1 MGPSDGRYL
10 LRDIG
15 DAADVIV
22 VKTLDAKLQRRG
34 ARNRSLARKRPGPAE
49 PGDEPEPV
57 KVTRVT
63 VIRGLPLEHTE
74 VASDWLAGCGDRDV
88 AAVEV
93 AEALRLLNRAMHAH
107 RVSAADPY
115 AGDVSRGRARRVR
128 LGYGTGEELVEG
140 RWREAYAV
148 PPQVARAGRRRM
160 LAPEEQTAR
169 ILGGRREV
177 HPSEDLLLRARL
189 DVEQDR
195 SRAAALQTQA
205 AHTAL
210 EAELRSEASPHES
223 LAAVRSRAE
232 DLSELAGA
240 ALERELGQEE
250 LEHLEEILLE
260 MERVARRRRHAEG
273 D

>member
-1 MGPSDGRYL
+1 M
-10 LRDIG
+10 
-15 DAADVIV
+15 IV

-34 ARNRSLARKRPGPAE
+34 ARNRSLARKRPAPAE

-63 VIRGLPLEHTE
+63 VIRGLPLEHAEGAT
-74 VASDWLAGCGDRDV
+74 DWLAGCGDTEV

-160 LAPEEQTAR
+160 LAPEEQIAR

-189 DVEQDR
+189 DLDQER
-195 SRAAALQTQA
+195 SRAAALQAQA
-205 AHTAL
+205 AAHGS
-210 EAELRSEASPHES
+210 RGGASG
-223 LAAVRSRAE
+223 AASRRRSRTRRCV
-232 DLSELAGA
+232 A
-240 ALERELGQEE
+240 AP
-250 LEHLEEILLE
+250 
-260 MERVARRRRHAEG
+260 RR
-273 D
+273 